1 MKPQPYGKNGKIAK
15 KKQFTSILNAMYV
28 NEELQPLNVRAK
40 YLSTMYDLKKKI
52 NEMNQELLRSL
63 GKEVLN
69 ETILLKLDRGLFHEW
84 INEYRLL
91 RKWKKK

>member
-1 MKPQPYGKNGKIAK
+1 
-15 KKQFTSILNAMYV
+15 MYV

-91 RKWKKK
+91 RNEKKLKCCYHA